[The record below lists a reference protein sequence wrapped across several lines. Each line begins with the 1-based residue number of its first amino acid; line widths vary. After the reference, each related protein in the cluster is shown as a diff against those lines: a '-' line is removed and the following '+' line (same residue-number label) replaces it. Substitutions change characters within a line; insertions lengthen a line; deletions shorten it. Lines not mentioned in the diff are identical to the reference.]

1 MARGFGKGGNSS
13 GRGPVGKAPASRAP
27 IKAAV
32 TPKGLGTLNP
42 NAKGGPVR
50 TGGGQGSNKHVRVT
64 PAVGSSQTR
73 KTSPDTV
80 SNIGR
85 SVGNKAMDTGGKVL
99 QRNDPPLHKPA
110 QAPSR
115 LGNDL
120 ALNVGRG
127 GPGAGRFNHG
137 PSGSQG
143 TYGASSNRQGQIN
156 RDGSIVAPGPRNSG
170 GR

>member
-1 MARGFGKGGNSS
+1 MARGYGKGGNSS
-13 GRGPVGKAPASRAP
+13 ARGPVGKAPASRAP

-50 TGGGQGSNKHVRVT
+50 TDGGQGSNKHVRVT

-73 KTSPDTV
+73 KTNPATAGDFGKS
-80 SNIGR
+80 IGNH
-85 SVGNKAMDTGGKVL
+85 VMNAGNHGTI
-99 QRNDPPLHKPA
+99 QRKDPPLHVPA

-143 TYGASSNRQGQIN
+143 MHQGGSNPQGTIN
-156 RDGSIVAPGPRNSG
+156 RDRTIVAPGPRNSSK
-170 GR
+170 